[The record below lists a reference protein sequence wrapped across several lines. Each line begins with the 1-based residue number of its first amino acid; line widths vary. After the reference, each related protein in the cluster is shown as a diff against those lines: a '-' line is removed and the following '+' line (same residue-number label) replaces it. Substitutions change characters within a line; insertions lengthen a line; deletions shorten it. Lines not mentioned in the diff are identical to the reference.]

1 MKIIYFLLE
10 TFLPYEILLSTIIL
24 LSACLLII
32 LIFEEFA
39 RSLYRLS
46 DQFFFRILACVTT
59 ECAAVL
65 WYFWAKNFIQT
76 RPQIKE
82 YGNLPITVFIII
94 SVNVMIMTGILT
106 SLHIHNCRSEKHN
119 RQK

>member
-1 MKIIYFLLE
+1 METANVLE

-32 LIFEEFA
+32 LVFENIA
-39 RSLYRLS
+39 RNLCRLS
-46 DQFFFRILACVTT
+46 DQFFFRILACATT

-76 RPQIKE
+76 CPQIKE

-106 SLHIHNCRSEKHN
+106 SLHIHNCRSEKQN

>member
-1 MKIIYFLLE
+1 METANVLE
-10 TFLPYEILLSTIIL
+10 TFLPYAILLSTIIL

-32 LIFEEFA
+32 LVFEKIA
-39 RSLYRLS
+39 RNLYHLS

-65 WYFWAKNFIQT
+65 WYFGVKNFIQT
-76 RPQIKE
+76 HPQIKE

-94 SVNVMIMTGILT
+94 SVSVMIMTGILT
-106 SLHIHNCRSEKHN
+106 SLHIHNCRSEKQN

>member
-10 TFLPYEILLSTIIL
+10 TFLPYETLLSTIIL

-46 DQFFFRILACVTT
+46 DQFFFRILVCVTT
-59 ECAAVL
+59 DLQEKIICKVSYIYRGEL
-65 WYFWAKNFIQT
+65 C
-76 RPQIKE
+76 KE
-82 YGNLPITVFIII
+82 GYCVMSIDVDGNTE
-94 SVNVMIMTGILT
+94 IL
-106 SLHIHNCRSEKHN
+106 R
-119 RQK
+119 

>member
-1 MKIIYFLLE
+1 ME
-10 TFLPYEILLSTIIL
+10 PTNLPYELLLSTIIL

-32 LIFEEFA
+32 LVFEEFA
-39 RSLYRLS
+39 RNLYRLS

-76 RPQIKE
+76 YPHIHPQIKE

-94 SVNVMIMTGILT
+94 SVGVMIMTGILT
-106 SLHIHNCRSEKHN
+106 SLHIHNCSSEK
-119 RQK
+119 RKCKK